1 MGMLAKIRR
10 MHLRDGMS
18 LREVSKRTGLSRN
31 TVRSWMRRPQV
42 VEPMYPPR
50 KAVSKLDGWTE
61 VLLTWLR
68 TDSHRAR
75 RERRTAKVLFQ
86 AIRAQGYDGGYGRV
100 CAFVRR
106 WKAEQAD
113 APKRAAYV
121 PLAFEL
127 GEAFQFSSTGV
138 VSTRSSRVCAGG
150 WRWRT
155 RNLLRAAPSGLWPT
169 RARATRCSLMRTRA
183 PLPRSAGFRAA
194 ASTTT

>member
-1 MGMLAKIRR
+1 MGMLATIRR

-42 VEPMYPPR
+42 VEPVYPAR

-61 VLLTWLR
+61 VLQTWLR
-68 TDSHRAR
+68 TDSHRGK
-75 RERRTAKVLFQ
+75 RERRTAKGLFQ
-86 AIRAQGYDGGYGRV
+86 AVRAQGYAGGYGRV

-106 WKAEQAD
+106 WKAEQVD

-121 PLAFEL
+121 PLTFEL
-127 GEAFQFSSTGV
+127 GEASSSTGAA
-138 VSTRSSRVCAGG
+138 STLSLRACAGG

-155 RNLLRAAPSGLWPT
+155 RSLPRVAPSGLWPT
-169 RARATRCSLMRTRA
+169 PARATRCSSMRTRV
-183 PLPRSAGFRAA
+183 PLPRLAGCRAA